1 LRKLARINLVKNNYA
16 PRGNHMKFNDALK
29 ENAVV
34 DALKNQ
40 GKAKHKSDDDY
51 CPIEME
57 IGRQV
62 EKEHVDSDEAA
73 KEIAK
78 DHLQE
83 NPMYYTKV
91 LAPKEK
97 EVMDITMKVLKK
109 NGYDSLEK
117 FWADSKKKMAE

>member
-1 LRKLARINLVKNNYA
+1 
-16 PRGNHMKFNDALK
+16 MKFKDALP
-29 ENAVV
+29 EDTVV
-34 DALKNQ
+34 DALKDQ

-51 CPIEME
+51 CPIELE

-78 DHLQE
+78 DHLSE
-83 NPMYYTKV
+83 RKDYYTEI

-97 EVMDITMKVLKK
+97 EVMDITIKVLKK
-109 NGYDSLEK
+109 NGYKSLEDFK
-117 FWADSKKKMAE
+117 NNKAK